1 MGFKKFITVS
11 RDYDGVHWG
20 DIELTIQ
27 NTGEWGENTESINLY
42 DEDVD
47 KLIAKLINLRKAPSI
62 IFSINP
68 SGCAPSERR

>member
-1 MGFKKFITVS
+1 MGFNMGFKKFITVS

-27 NTGEWGENTESINLY
+27 NTGEWGEHTESIGIY

-47 KLIAKLINLRKAPSI
+47 RLIHKLTNLRKV
-62 IFSINP
+62 
-68 SGCAPSERR
+68 SEYNRVDTS